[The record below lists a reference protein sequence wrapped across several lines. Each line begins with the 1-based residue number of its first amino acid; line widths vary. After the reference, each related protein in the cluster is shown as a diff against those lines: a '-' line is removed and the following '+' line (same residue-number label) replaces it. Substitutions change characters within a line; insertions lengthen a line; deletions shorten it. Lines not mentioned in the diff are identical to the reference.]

1 MKKQNFESQK
11 LQDDE
16 NKKSQPKK
24 QQVRNHIKHNGID
37 IQHIQRGEW
46 ENGNCST

>member
-24 QQVRNHIKHNGID
+24 QVRNHIKHNGID
-37 IQHIQRGEW
+37 IQHIQRGE
-46 ENGNCST
+46 